1 MAAAADG
8 QSRPL
13 RRAQARASAPIARS
27 EGQAEVVKLL
37 SGVGDAG
44 VVLEPALVSGR
55 REPARAAV
63 ENVDYAGIVSACD
76 ILEGDAYSHV
86 VAPVAHEVAGAQDI
100 AEAVVGLGEVGNA
113 DAILVP
119 ELVSRRREPAG
130 GAVEDI
136 DRAGIGDAP
145 DILEGDAYGQVA
157 ASVAVEVAR
166 GTGIS
171 EVVVCLGG
179 VGDPADVLVPELVS
193 RRREPA
199 AGGAVEDID

>member
-13 RRAQARASAPIARS
+13 RRTQARASAPIARS

-76 ILEGDAYSHV
+76 ILEGDAHSHV
-86 VAPVAHEVAGAQDI
+86 VAPVAHEVARAEDI
-100 AEAVVGLGEVGNA
+100 AEAVVGLGQVGNA
-113 DAILVP
+113 DAVLVP
-119 ELVSRRREPAG
+119 ELTSRGREPAG
-130 GAVEDI
+130 SAVEDI
-136 DRAGIGDAP
+136 DRAA
-145 DILEGDAYGQVA
+145 VA
-157 ASVAVEVAR
+157 SA
-166 GTGIS
+166 
-171 EVVVCLGG
+171 
-179 VGDPADVLVPELVS
+179 ADVIARDPH
-193 RRREPA
+193 
-199 AGGAVEDID
+199 